1 MKKSYFGM
9 ASLVA
14 GLLSVLFLGANFGV
28 SQLDISP
35 QSFSSLNV
43 ITALTACALAP
54 LAVLLGVIGFVKK
67 NDSRLISGIA
77 LALVGA
83 PFLILFMQMIFSIA
97 RSN

>member
-1 MKKSYFGM
+1 M
-9 ASLVA
+9 
-14 GLLSVLFLGANFGV
+14 SVLFLGANFGV

-35 QSFSSLNV
+35 ESFSFLNIV
-43 ITALTACALAP
+43 TALTACILAP
-54 LAVLLGVIGFVKK
+54 LAVMLGVVGFIKK

-83 PFLILFMQMIFSIA
+83 PFLILFMQMLFSIA